1 MSRCREIQISGHIKM
16 FHGKEGDA
24 CTSKPRVGSF
34 RLLLK
39 MTPIREAAEKLADL
53 PFGQV

>member
-1 MSRCREIQISGHIKM
+1 MQGDPNIGHIKM